1 MAAAGYYVF
10 HEALSGGEY
19 VRVPNIVGS
28 HVTDASLRLAE
39 QGLEM
44 GKLREL
50 PDERVARGHVITQRP
65 SAGRVVRTG
74 RKVYPTVS
82 AGDEMIPVENYVN
95 RPIEGVR
102 DEIEQRAYHMG
113 TVARIPHSAPR
124 GTIIAQDPAPPRSVR
139 SDGEVHFLVSDSP
152 SAQTFLMPDLKGKP
166 VQEVLRLLSPMGV
179 LPVPRRVDTVG
190 AEYNVVLDQQPA
202 AGTLIHEGA
211 TVAYFV
217 RPSGDVALPDSRRLV
232 EVTYTIPPSASPRAI
247 RVDTLDRNGVRQTV
261 YPQLTDY
268 VEGAPPR
275 LVSGQSITIP
285 IWFIGEMT
293 VEIFIDQVRVR
304 SLYYKG
310 DAEAIVKTYS
320 ATSGAPEI

>member
-1 MAAAGYYVF
+1 
-10 HEALSGGEY
+10 
-19 VRVPNIVGS
+19 
-28 HVTDASLRLAE
+28 
-39 QGLEM
+39 
-44 GKLREL
+44 
-50 PDERVARGHVITQRP
+50 
-65 SAGRVVRTG
+65 
-74 RKVYPTVS
+74 
-82 AGDEMIPVENYVN
+82 
-95 RPIEGVR
+95 
-102 DEIEQRAYHMG
+102 
-113 TVARIPHSAPR
+113 
-124 GTIIAQDPAPPRSVR
+124 
-139 SDGEVHFLVSDSP
+139 
-152 SAQTFLMPDLKGKP
+152 
-166 VQEVLRLLSPMGV
+166 
-179 LPVPRRVDTVG
+179 
-190 AEYNVVLDQQPA
+190 
-202 AGTLIHEGA
+202 
-211 TVAYFV
+211 V

-232 EVTYTIPPSASPRAI
+232 EVTYTIPPSPSPREI